1 MEVND
6 YLRLIKSTELFY
18 GINEAELSRMLKC
31 LGAKVQS
38 FHKNDFIYSMGQ
50 TVSTFGMV
58 LTGKVYV
65 IREDFWGNR
74 TIITELTHG
83 GVFAEAYSFAKNE
96 PLLTS
101 MIADEP
107 TTVLFMNIA
116 TFTKVCK
123 NSCSFHKNLIENMLK
138 EVSKKNLE
146 LTRKIQHTSQ
156 RTTREKLLSYLSEQ
170 AQKHKSASFSIGFNR
185 QELADYLS
193 VDRSAMSLELSKM
206 QKDGLIKYDK
216 FHFTLLSG
224 EHGDI

>member
-1 MEVND
+1 
-6 YLRLIKSTELFY
+6 
-18 GINEAELSRMLKC
+18 
-31 LGAKVQS
+31 
-38 FHKNDFIYSMGQ
+38 
-50 TVSTFGMV
+50 
-58 LTGKVYV
+58 
-65 IREDFWGNR
+65 
-74 TIITELTHG
+74 
-83 GVFAEAYSFAKNE
+83 
-96 PLLTS
+96 

-224 EHGDI
+224 EHDDI